1 MAQNLYAIEAARA
14 LVAHKALPILPRRPV
29 GAVNLLA
36 AHGVVELQERRA
48 AILRVELIALI
59 AFSIDVVGKAHAE
72 PLRVCRARL
81 WIIAVEDEHVA
92 AAALHQ
98 LQEPT
103 GGGTHPRRRHHF
115 EEAIGSDR
123 EYHVLKA
130 VLRDA
135 PIAMAGFEAEQSSDE
150 RRGGLKMRSREADL
164 AQAQIGPHSSAPL
177 TLGLPAF
184 ATLHAAARCARASR
198 IYERPIAQIDRRD
211 LVLLA
216 PV

>member
-14 LVAHKALPILPRRPV
+14 LAAHKALPILPRRPI

-48 AILRVELIALI
+48 AILRVKLIALI
-59 AFSIDVVGKAHAE
+59 AFSIDVVGNSHAE
-72 PLRVCRARL
+72 PLRLRCACL

-92 AAALHQ
+92 AAAPHQ

-103 GGGTHPRRRHHF
+103 GGGTCPRRGHHF

-123 EYHVLKA
+123 EYRVLEA
-130 VLRDA
+130 VLGDA

-164 AQAQIGPHSSAPL
+164 AQAQIGPHSSLPL
-177 TLGLPAF
+177 TVGLPCLRACRYP
-184 ATLHAAARCARASR
+184 AGRPPGAHAPHA
-198 IYERPIAQIDRRD
+198 
-211 LVLLA
+211 
-216 PV
+216 